1 VNAIDTVYDLA
12 IVGAGLSALS
22 AISAGVGYER
32 VIVFDYQGM
41 PGGFLRPAL
50 PAEGFER
57 AWELIRSVRFPPSI
71 TACFSATV
79 VGLLPAFDAGEPHTL
94 LVRQRQGTSEV
105 KARRVLVAC
114 GGLEITREHA
124 QIPGSRP
131 AGVMTPILV
140 HQLLARGY
148 LPGRRAIVYGDA
160 LYTRATARRMSE
172 VGMDV
177 TLVTAAEAG
186 LVSIEGFPRLERV
199 AFSRDGRLYHREADT
214 LVYSVGMMVNTHW
227 LTGSGIELWPDGAIA
242 VDGHYRTNIPGVY
255 AAGTVVAPSLDH
267 AGSITMGKEVA
278 ALLRGGTL

>member
-1 VNAIDTVYDLA
+1 MNTVYDLA

-22 AISAGVGYER
+22 AIAAGVGHQR
-32 VIVFDYQGM
+32 VIVFDYQDV

-50 PAEGFER
+50 PAQGFEP
-57 AWELIRSVRFPPSI
+57 AWELIRSVRFPPSV

-79 VGLLPAFDAGEPHTL
+79 VGLLPAFDAGEPHSL
-94 LVRQRQGTSEV
+94 LVRERQGTGEV
-105 KARRVLVAC
+105 KARRVLIAC

-131 AGVMTPILV
+131 AGVMTPVLV

-148 LPGRRAIVYGDA
+148 LPGKRAIVYGDA
-160 LYTRATARRMSE
+160 LYTQATARRMSDA
-172 VGMDV
+172 GMEV
-177 TLVTAAEAG
+177 TLVAPAEAG
-186 LVSIEGFPRLERV
+186 LAGIEGFPRLERV
-199 AFSRDGRLYHREADT
+199 AFSREGQIYHREADT
-214 LVYSVGMMVNTHW
+214 LVYSVGMMANTHW
-227 LTGSGIELWPDGAIA
+227 LSGSGVKLSADGALA
-242 VDGHYRTNIPGVY
+242 VDGQYRANIPGVY